1 MTIAAMETSASLL
14 GGGGDDYS
22 YSYRVRDRRS
32 ISSSPTPST
41 TSSSSHSS
49 SGLSYSSTTSSSPY
63 SSGGSHSTSRSSSG
77 QSGYGG
83 SSNYSGS
90 SSSTV
95 ALASMLAGIEVVG
108 EKHAAIIER
117 QGSKAKLR
125 AKLETQDSLDNF
137 PDKYQFED
145 NKHVAEVVHG
155 LKSLYEQGALVDVT
169 LIVDD
174 EEFPCHK
181 CVLAASSPYFNAMFT
196 TNLAESRQSKI
207 RLIGIDAPSMRLIL
221 DYAYTSQIEINE
233 DNVQGLMLA
242 VNMFQMPTLRD
253 ACARFLEKHITVG
266 NSIGIYF
273 FAVAHNCEKLEA
285 LAKTLVMDNFSEV
298 CREEEFMSLSKDKVI
313 DLISRDELN
322 VDKEEIVYEAVM
334 AWVKHDP
341 ESRRSDLADVVAHV
355 RFGLISPYYIHDVV
369 ERDRVV
375 SHNKGCQQI
384 IDSALQYHV
393 LRDRRQ
399 DLDLSKV
406 NTTARKGMP
415 FADMFVFL
423 SNTSEMLSDINNPT
437 TYRVKALPELMED
450 AESVITGENSIYV
463 MARQP
468 TEFSGRRLYS
478 NRRGGLFLYDHFE
491 KKWLPRAAMNVAR
504 CNFSMAVLD
513 GLIYAVGGSDG
524 DDALA
529 SVECYNPTTNIWKQ
543 ISPMPQAV
551 RFGHRAVAVGGRL
564 YCIGGE
570 SEDTVLDGLYC
581 YNPRLDSWETVA
593 NMILPRTCASVA
605 VTNRE
610 IYVIGGSV
618 AMGEV
623 GPENMLKSVE
633 IYNPD
638 NNEWRFGP
646 ELQEGR
652 MSFVTAVL
660 NGGIYIFGGENGME
674 DCEAEVWRLDP
685 GQSSWVEDKGTWPP
699 LVSPYSCVVGR
710 MSKDSE

>member
-14 GGGGDDYS
+14 GGSDEYS

-32 ISSSPTPST
+32 ISGASTTPSS
-41 TSSSSHSS
+41 TSTGS
-49 SGLSYSSTTSSSPY
+49 SYSSTTSSTSPY
-63 SSGGSHSTSRSSSG
+63 SSSSRPSSSYGTSGSGSH
-77 QSGYGG
+77 
-83 SSNYSGS
+83 
-90 SSSTV
+90 TV

-108 EKHAAIIER
+108 DKQQAIIER

-125 AKLETQDSLDNF
+125 AKLEPQDSLDNF
-137 PDKYQFED
+137 PDKYKFED
-145 NKHVAEVVHG
+145 NKHVSEVVHG

-207 RLIGIDAPSMRLIL
+207 RLIGIDHLSMRLIL

-253 ACARFLEKHITVG
+253 ACARFLEKHITVS
-266 NSIGIYF
+266 NAIGIYF
-273 FAVAHNCEKLEA
+273 FAVAHNCDKLEE
-285 LAKTLVMDNFSEV
+285 LAKTVVMDNFIEV
-298 CREEEFMSLSKDKVI
+298 CKEEEFVTLGKDKVI
-313 DLISRDELN
+313 DIIARDELN
-322 VDKEEIVYEAVM
+322 VDNEEVVYESVM
-334 AWVKHDP
+334 AWAKHDP
-341 ESRRSDLADVVAHV
+341 DSRRADLADVVSHI

-369 ERDRVV
+369 ERDRIV

-399 DLDLSKV
+399 DLDMTKV

-423 SNTSEMLSDINNPT
+423 TNMSEMLSDIKQT
-437 TYRVKALPELMED
+437 TAYRVKALPELMDD
-450 AESVITGENSIYV
+450 AECVITGENNIYT
-463 MARQP
+463 MAKQP
-468 TEFSGRRLYS
+468 TEYSGRRLYS
-478 NRRGGLFLYDHFE
+478 NRRSGLFLFDQFE
-491 KKWLPRAAMNVAR
+491 KKWLPRAAMNVGR
-504 CNFSMAVLD
+504 CNFSLAVLD
-513 GLIYAVGGSDG
+513 GLIYAVGGCDG
-524 DDALA
+524 DDTLS
-529 SVECYNPTTNIWKQ
+529 SVECYNPATNIWKQ
-543 ISPMPQAV
+543 TSPMPQAV
-551 RFGHRAVAVGGRL
+551 RFGHKAVAVGGRL

-570 SEDTVLDGLYC
+570 SEDTVLDALFC
-581 YNPRLDSWETVA
+581 FNPRLDSWDTVA

-646 ELQEGR
+646 ELPEGR

-660 NGGIYIFGGENGME
+660 GGTIHIFGGENGLE
-674 DCEAEVWRLDP
+674 DCEAKVWKLE
-685 GQSSWVEDKGTWPP
+685 SNATEWEEDKGTWPP
-699 LVSPYSCVVGR
+699 IAAPFCCLVAR